1 MIKNN
6 NGEKRIRKK
15 QNKTYNNLSGSTS
28 TGEDKK
34 KLSLLLKEVTTLKA
48 LKPQSFNLYLK
59 RDLLF

>member
-34 KLSLLLKEVTTLKA
+34 KLSLLLKRGYN
-48 LKPQSFNLYLK
+48 S
-59 RDLLF
+59 